1 MVIVVTGGIG
11 SGKSEVCRILSD
23 SYGFAVYEADRKAKE
38 LYVRYPELLNAI
50 ENALGCSFRDSSG
63 VFQPSLMAAR
73 IFGDDEAI
81 SKVESLL
88 FPYLIKDFKVFA
100 ETSGNIII
108 FESAT
113 VLEKTQFAGFGDK
126 VILVDA
132 PFELRLERAC
142 MRAGAGRDAVLAR
155 MNAQKL
161 MNALSSGLS
170 DERIDEIIINNG
182 SVDDLEVAVKGVMDR
197 FGLADIK
204 NN

>member
-1 MVIVVTGGIG
+1 MVVIVTGGIG
-11 SGKSEVCRILSD
+11 SGKSEVCRILAE

-63 VFQPSLMAAR
+63 MFRPALMAGR
-73 IFGDDEAI
+73 IFGDDEAVRT
-81 SKVESLL
+81 VESLL
-88 FPYLIKDFKVFA
+88 FPYLIRDFKVFS

-113 VLEKTQFAGFGDK
+113 VLEKPQFAGFGDK

-132 PFELRLERAC
+132 PFDLRLERAC
-142 MRAGAGRDAVLAR
+142 RRDGADRDAVLAR
-155 MNAQKL
+155 MKGQKL
-161 MNALSSGLS
+161 MNALSDGLS

-182 SVDDLEVAVKGVMDR
+182 SVEDLVVAVKGVMDR
-197 FGLADIK
+197 LGLTDIK